1 MRVRSPKVVR
11 SLCLFAAVLAITTVS
26 GCAAAQPSTL
36 QYLKALESSHE
47 LDAKAVKACTQGYTP
62 KQEPLAARNATLS
75 FVRKIMFGSP
85 ELQKDSI
92 LSSHRQGYAAICI
105 FKTTDYGKP
114 VTVGEYHLTPPND
127 GSGGAGDG
135 GGILEW

>member
-1 MRVRSPKVVR
+1 MRVRNSTILR
-11 SLCLFAAVLAITTVS
+11 SLSLFVAVIAICTAT

-47 LDAKAVKACTQGYTP
+47 LDAKAVKSCTQGHTP
-62 KQEPLAARNATLS
+62 KQEPLAARNSTLR
-75 FVRKIMFGSP
+75 FLRKIMFGSP
-85 ELQKDSI
+85 ELKRDSI

-114 VTVGEYHLTPPND
+114 VTVGNYQLTPPND